1 MRYTLDITELTLID
15 LLDLMSQEA
24 LGVVQ
29 LDDENANTLHTAAWQ
44 RARCVDRLERV
55 YYDEPNGEPKNS

>member
-44 RARCVDRLERV
+44 RARSVDQLERV
-55 YYDEPNGEPKNS
+55 FFDELNHNDKA